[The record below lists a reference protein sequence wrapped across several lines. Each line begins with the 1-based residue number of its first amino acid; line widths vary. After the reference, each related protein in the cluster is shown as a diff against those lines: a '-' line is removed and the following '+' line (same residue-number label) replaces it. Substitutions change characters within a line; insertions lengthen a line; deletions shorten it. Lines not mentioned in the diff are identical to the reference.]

1 MRGKAASVNHERAR
15 AAVRAIASLRWE
27 WQAAR
32 VPRNLLSEYSVVYL
46 VRDDRDAPPFV
57 ALTSDQSEAE
67 KGALE
72 WARVTFGDGDYRVAG
87 GWSVGHMQA
96 HSWGDVPAR

>member
-1 MRGKAASVNHERAR
+1 MGDT
-15 AAVRAIASLRWE
+15 IASLRSE

-32 VPRNLLSEYSVVYL
+32 MPPNLLSEYSVVYL
-46 VRDDRDAPPFV
+46 VRDDREAPPFV
-57 ALTSDQSEAE
+57 ALTTDQSEAE

-87 GWSVGHMQA
+87 GRSVEHMQGR
-96 HSWGDVPAR
+96 SWGDAPPR